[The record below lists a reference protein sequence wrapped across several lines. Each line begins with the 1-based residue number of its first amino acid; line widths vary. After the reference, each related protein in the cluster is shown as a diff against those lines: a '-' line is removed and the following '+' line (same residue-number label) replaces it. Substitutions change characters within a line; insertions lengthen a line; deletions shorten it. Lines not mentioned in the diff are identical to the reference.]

1 MKSFFNRWMMSSPT
15 QVVCPCTR
23 RAMEIGDRLS
33 IYWREPDDFL
43 KQETAVTVESV
54 AK

>member
-1 MKSFFNRWMMSSPT
+1 
-15 QVVCPCTR
+15 
-23 RAMEIGDRLS
+23 MEIGDRLS
-33 IYWREPDDFL
+33 KMYWREPDDFL